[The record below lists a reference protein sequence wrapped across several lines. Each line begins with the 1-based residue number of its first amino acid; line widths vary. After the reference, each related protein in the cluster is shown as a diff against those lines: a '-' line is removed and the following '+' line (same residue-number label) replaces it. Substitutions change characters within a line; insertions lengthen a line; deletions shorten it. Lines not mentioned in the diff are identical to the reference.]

1 MQFFCLCC
9 IIFHLKGFKGRTQV
23 PAADG
28 ASGGREAEGD
38 TTGQTGPDMGSVW
51 ERSEQKDRDLLLG
64 GKLKF
69 RQELGTNPPM
79 PAKRMQRG
87 CRTLWGA
94 VTHFPGKLARFFLWR
109 LEWGINQE
117 AEMSTGDQKQASAHG
132 LF

>member
-1 MQFFCLCC
+1 M
-9 IIFHLKGFKGRTQV
+9 V
-23 PAADG
+23 PVV
-28 ASGGREAEGD
+28 GGKQKVTATKN

-51 ERSEQKDRDLLLG
+51 ERSEQKDRDLLLE

-69 RQELGTNPPM
+69 GQELGTNPPM
-79 PAKRMQRG
+79 PAKCMQRG

-117 AEMSTGDQKQASAHG
+117 AELSTGDQKQASAHG